1 MRKAMIMIEIPEG
14 KIKEILD
21 ELDAAQHRIY
31 ECYCELERLGV
42 VTIKEQAAS
51 EQPATCQ

>member
-21 ELDAAQHRIY
+21 ELDAAQHIIY